1 LGRGKYNRKTNYI
14 QGVMM
19 EKACASLVIMLLAMV
34 APVSAFDD
42 PVILVS
48 DNEADLSVAAAVADQ
63 LGLATVVTPWGGYRE
78 SVLGQIKELEPN
90 LVWIVGEYMA
100 VPMEYREQLRELGI
114 EFEVLGGDTR
124 QQTSLIMYN
133 NFRNRIDL
141 RPLICDG
148 SLPIT
153 TDETIPVYVFND
165 VDEIEDFVNR
175 NMDLVR
181 IVSYGRARQ
190 VAEAISGIEVVGITP
205 EMIDESHELVEEI
218 RRLGERGYLSGQR
231 ISEIMSE
238 HGKVIQELMTIG
250 MSVVC
255 PNCGAVL
262 KIVPPPPG
270 AVVAQVITPLPCP
283 VCSAIVYEA
292 PTAGYKLEAIEISQ
306 TKITK
311 EQAIAIANET
321 EEIQKYLKLLQG
333 KSGSGK

>member
-1 LGRGKYNRKTNYI
+1 
-14 QGVMM
+14 
-19 EKACASLVIMLLAMV
+19 
-34 APVSAFDD
+34 
-42 PVILVS
+42 
-48 DNEADLSVAAAVADQ
+48 
-63 LGLATVVTPWGGYRE
+63 
-78 SVLGQIKELEPN
+78 
-90 LVWIVGEYMA
+90 
-100 VPMEYREQLRELGI
+100 
-114 EFEVLGGDTR
+114 
-124 QQTSLIMYN
+124 
-133 NFRNRIDL
+133 
-141 RPLICDG
+141 
-148 SLPIT
+148 
-153 TDETIPVYVFND
+153 
-165 VDEIEDFVNR
+165 
-175 NMDLVR
+175 MDLVR